1 MTWQITIHDHNTP
14 MRILFIHQNFPGQF
28 KHLAPALAAQG
39 HEVVAL
45 GINKPEYPTPGVKTL
60 LHRPRVQNPDGVKD
74 APLELRELHAKTTRG
89 HSVARVLLK
98 LKHDGFIP
106 DLICAHSGWGE
117 AFFIKDV
124 FPQIPLLVYAE
135 YYYGAI
141 GGDTDFDPEFSK
153 WSLESM
159 ERLRI
164 KNTHLLQALMAA
176 DVGLSPTK
184 FQRDCHPELLRQKIK
199 VIHDGIDTSRF
210 KPEPGAFV
218 SMKKAGI
225 TLRPEDEVVTFVAR
239 ELEPYRGY
247 HSFMRALPQ
256 LMEQRPEA
264 QIVIVGGSGVSYGA
278 APPEST
284 TWKDAFLRE
293 VASRIDQKRLHFV
306 GRLPHEVL
314 TQLLQVSTAHVYL
327 TYPFVLSWSLM
338 EAMSIGCLI
347 VGSRT
352 GPVEEVIQQGK
363 TGLLVDFFN
372 PSEIANTVADAL
384 ERRNELLPLRAA
396 ARQHIIKHYD
406 LKTRCLPEQLKL
418 VHTLAHTSQR

>member
-1 MTWQITIHDHNTP
+1 MN
-14 MRILFIHQNFPGQF
+14 ILFVHQNFPGQF

-39 HEVVAL
+39 HAVVAL
-45 GINKPEYPTPGVKTL
+45 GINKPEYPTPGVKVL
-60 LHRPRVQNPDGVKD
+60 LHRPRVHNPDSIKD

-89 HSVARVLLK
+89 HSVARALVK
-98 LKHDGFIP
+98 LRHDGFIP

-124 FPQIPLLVYAE
+124 FPQVPLLVYAE

-141 GGDTDFDPEFSK
+141 GGDTHFDPEFSK

-164 KNTHLLQALMAA
+164 KNTHLLHALMAA
-176 DVGLSPTK
+176 DCGLSPTT

-199 VIHDGIDTSRF
+199 VIHDGIDTTRF
-210 KPEPGAFV
+210 KPDPEAMV
-218 SMKKAGI
+218 SMTKAGV
-225 TLRPEDEVVTFVAR
+225 TLRPDDEVVTYVAR

-256 LMEQRPEA
+256 LMEMRPQA
-264 QIVIVGGSGVSYGA
+264 QVVVVGGSGVSYGA
-278 APPEST
+278 AAPTGT
-284 TWKDAFLRE
+284 TWKEVFYQE
-293 VASRIDQKRLHFV
+293 VASRVDPKRLHFV
-306 GRLPHEVL
+306 GKLPHEVL

-352 GPVEEVIQQGK
+352 GPVEEVIHHGQ
-363 TGLLVDFFN
+363 TGLLVDFFK
-372 PSEIANTVADAL
+372 PAEIASTVAEAL
-384 ERRNELLPLRAA
+384 ERRHELLPLRAA
-396 ARQHIIKHYD
+396 ARQHIIAHHD
-406 LKTRCLPEQLKL
+406 LKTYCLPAQLEL
-418 VHTLAHTSQR
+418 MHSTAQGTT

>member
-1 MTWQITIHDHNTP
+1 

-45 GINKPEYPTPGVKTL
+45 GVNKPAYPTPGVKVL
-60 LHRPRVQNPDGVKD
+60 LHRPRVHNPDGTKD
-74 APLELRELHAKTTRG
+74 APAELRELEAKTTRG
-89 HSVARVLLK
+89 HSVARVMSK

-124 FPQIPLLVYAE
+124 FPDVPLIVYAE
-135 YYYGAI
+135 YYYGAS
-141 GGDTDFDPEFSK
+141 GGDANFDPEFSK

-164 KNTHLLQALMAA
+164 KNTHLLHALIAA
-176 DVGLSPTK
+176 DYGLSPTN
-184 FQRDCHPELLRQKIK
+184 FQRDSHPELLRQKIR

-210 KPEPGAFV
+210 KPDARAFV

-225 TLRPEDEVVTFVAR
+225 TLKPGDEVVTFVAR

-247 HSFMRALPQ
+247 HSFMRALPE
-256 LMEQRPEA
+256 LMALRPNA
-264 QIVIVGGSGVSYGA
+264 QIVIVGGSSVSYGSP
-278 APPEST
+278 APDGT
-284 TWKDAFLRE
+284 TWKDVFYKE
-293 VASRIDQKRLHFV
+293 VASRIDLKRLHFV
-306 GRLPHEVL
+306 GKLPHELL
-314 TQLLQVSTAHVYL
+314 TQLMQVSTVHVYL

-352 GPVEEVIQQGK
+352 GPVEEVIKHGQ

-372 PSEIANTVADAL
+372 PAEIAGTVADAL
-384 ERRNELLPLRAA
+384 ARRKELLPLRAA
-396 ARQHIIKHYD
+396 ARQLIVQHHD
-406 LKTRCLPEQLKL
+406 LKTHCLPAQLKL
-418 VHTLAHTSQR
+418 LHAIAQKRPA

>member
-1 MTWQITIHDHNTP
+1 MK
-14 MRILFIHQNFPGQF
+14 ILFIHQNFPGQF

-39 HEVVAL
+39 HEVMAL
-45 GINKPEYPTPGVKTL
+45 GINKPEYPTAGVKVF
-60 LHRPRVQNPDGVKD
+60 LHRPRVQHSESIKD
-74 APLELRELHAKTTRG
+74 APIELRELHAKTTRG
-89 HSVARVLLK
+89 HSVARTLAK
-98 LKHDGFIP
+98 LKHEGFTP

-124 FPQIPLLVYAE
+124 FPQVPLLVYAE

-141 GGDTDFDPEFSK
+141 GGDTHFDPEFSK

-164 KNTHLLQALMAA
+164 KNTHLLHALMSA
-176 DVGLSPTK
+176 DCGLSPTV
-184 FQRDCHPELLRQKIK
+184 FQRDCHPDLLQKKIK
-199 VIHDGIDTSRF
+199 VIHDGIDTDRF
-210 KPEPGAFV
+210 KPDSRAYV

-225 TLRPEDEVVTFVAR
+225 TLKPDDEVVTFVAR

-247 HSFMRALPQ
+247 HNFMRSLPQ
-256 LMEQRPEA
+256 LMDLRPNA
-264 QIVIVGGSGVSYGA
+264 QIVVVGGSGVSYGA
-278 APPEST
+278 APPDGT
-284 TWKDAFLRE
+284 TWKDKFFLE
-293 VASRIDQKRLHFV
+293 VASQIDQKRLHFV

-352 GPVEEVIQQGK
+352 GPVEEVIKHGK
-363 TGLLVDFFN
+363 NGFLVDFFN
-372 PSEIANTVADAL
+372 PSNIATTVAESL
-384 ERRNELLPLRAA
+384 ERRKELQPLKAA
-396 ARQHIIKHYD
+396 ARQHIVKHFD
-406 LKTRCLPEQLKL
+406 LKTQCLPAQLNL
-418 VHTLAHTSQR
+418 VHSLARSPEL